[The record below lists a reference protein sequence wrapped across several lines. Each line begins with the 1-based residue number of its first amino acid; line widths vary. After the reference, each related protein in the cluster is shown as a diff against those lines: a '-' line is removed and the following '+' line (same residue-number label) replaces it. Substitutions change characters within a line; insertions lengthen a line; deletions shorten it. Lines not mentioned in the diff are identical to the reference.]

1 MLDNKTIKEMPKIE
15 LHCHL
20 DGSLSVDV
28 IRQMAINENIQLP
41 EKDED
46 LKANIHAPQETH
58 SLLDYLACFDYVLPL
73 LQTKENLELAAY
85 DVAKQAAD
93 ENVKYIEIRF
103 APMHHTKKGL
113 NIIEVTKAICKGFEQ
128 AEADFDIKV
137 GGLICGLRHESVD
150 KLMTLLEIFAD
161 ENEDIISHYIV
172 GFDLAGDEENFPPKL
187 FAPLL
192 EKVKQKGV
200 NLTLHAGECGCS
212 QNIFDSI
219 ELGASRIGHGVA
231 IHENPDEFSFLK
243 EKNITF
249 EMAPTSNF
257 QTKAIES
264 LELYPFK
271 ELFDAGVAVTINTDN
286 RTVSDT
292 NLVKEYR
299 KIRDWYDFTLDDF
312 LKININA
319 IEGSFV
325 TGTEKETLLDK
336 IILEYKQL
344 G

>member
-1 MLDNKTIKEMPKIE
+1 M
-15 LHCHL
+15 
-20 DGSLSVDV
+20 
-28 IRQMAINENIQLP
+28 
-41 EKDED
+41 
-46 LKANIHAPQETH
+46 
-58 SLLDYLACFDYVLPL
+58 
-73 LQTKENLELAAY
+73 
-85 DVAKQAAD
+85 
-93 ENVKYIEIRF
+93 
-103 APMHHTKKGL
+103 
-113 NIIEVTKAICKGFEQ
+113 
-128 AEADFDIKV
+128 
-137 GGLICGLRHESVD
+137 
-150 KLMTLLEIFAD
+150 
-161 ENEDIISHYIV
+161 
-172 GFDLAGDEENFPPKL
+172 
-187 FAPLL
+187 
-192 EKVKQKGV
+192 
-200 NLTLHAGECGCS
+200 NLTLHAGECGCA

-312 LKININA
+312 LKINITA

-325 TGTEKETLLDK
+325 TGTEKEILLDK
-336 IILEYKQL
+336 IRLEYKQL